1 MALALIPSA
10 AMVGVA
16 AALANAK
23 LVGQGLERPG
33 LDVALIFVFGVGR
46 RRLKQAAVHR
56 RRPLE

>member
-23 LVGQGLERPG
+23 LVGQGLERLG
-33 LDVALIFVFGVGR
+33 LDVALIFVFGVVVAG
-46 RRLKQAAVHR
+46 
-56 RRPLE
+56 